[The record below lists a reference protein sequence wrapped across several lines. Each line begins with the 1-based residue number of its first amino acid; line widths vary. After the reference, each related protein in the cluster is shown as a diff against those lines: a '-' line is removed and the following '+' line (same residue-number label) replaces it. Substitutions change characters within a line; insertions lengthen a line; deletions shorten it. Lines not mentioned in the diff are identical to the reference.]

1 MLRRLPCRVAGGLGH
16 GVRSMTAAPSL
27 EAAHRDI
34 SEKGYTV
41 SRLGAAASV
50 RDMEK
55 VALQLMHVDPS
66 TVGSAMATESVPKS
80 LRPFSLSFLW
90 HICH

>member
-1 MLRRLPCRVAGGLGH
+1 MHRRLPCRVAGVLH
-16 GVRSMTAAPSL
+16 QGVRRMTAAPSL

-34 SEKGYTV
+34 AEKGYTV

-55 VALQLMHVDPS
+55 V
-66 TVGSAMATESVPKS
+66 GS
-80 LRPFSLSFLW
+80 R
-90 HICH
+90 